1 MFEPF
6 AKKRCVLCGIE
17 SELISSSIRVC
28 VNCLRDRPTEAL
40 KFVRNTRDRWRR
52 SIDFPTSIPH
62 GGKKCF
68 LCINECE
75 IPIGGMGYCG
85 ILRNEGGRLVPV
97 TKSFKEAYLR
107 WYLDPHP
114 TNCVALPV
122 CPEKDHRGY
131 YNLAVFFAGC
141 NLDCLFCQNIDHKY
155 MLFGEKLRDGEK
167 MSLEEFVRIADQ
179 RRISCVCYFGGDPL
193 PWSTFTLKVSRKTK
207 KRICWETNGLMN
219 ESVARQMASISLETG
234 GIIKIDWKAFNP
246 SVYEALTGVDGVKAI
261 ERLKEN
267 VRLIQSMDERK
278 DPPLLVVSTL
288 IVPHYVDEL
297 EVGGIATFL
306 AQIDE
311 NIPYVLLAFA
321 PQHLMHDLPT
331 TSKEQMKRVFETAS
345 SKGLKRVF
353 IENVWLLS

>member
-6 AKKRCVLCGIE
+6 AKKRCVLCGFE

-40 KFVRNTRDRWRR
+40 KFVRNTRNRWRR
-52 SIDFPTSIPH
+52 SIDFPTSIPR

-167 MSLEEFVRIADQ
+167 MSLETFVRIADQ
-179 RRISCVCYFGGDPL
+179 RMISCVCYSGGDPL

-234 GIIKIDWKAFNP
+234 GII
-246 SVYEALTGVDGVKAI
+246 
-261 ERLKEN
+261 
-267 VRLIQSMDERK
+267 
-278 DPPLLVVSTL
+278 
-288 IVPHYVDEL
+288 
-297 EVGGIATFL
+297 
-306 AQIDE
+306 
-311 NIPYVLLAFA
+311 
-321 PQHLMHDLPT
+321 MHDLPT
-331 TSKEQMKRVFETAS
+331 TSKEQMKRVFESAR
-345 SKGLKRVF
+345 SKGLKRIF

>member
-1 MFEPF
+1 
-6 AKKRCVLCGIE
+6 
-17 SELISSSIRVC
+17 
-28 VNCLRDRPTEAL
+28 LRDRLTEAL
-40 KFVRNTRDRWRR
+40 KFMRNTRNRWRR
-52 SIDFPTSIPH
+52 SIDFPTSIPR

-85 ILRNEGGRLVPV
+85 ILRNEDGRLVPV

-122 CPEKDHRGY
+122 CPEKDHSG
-131 YNLAVFFAGC
+131 
-141 NLDCLFCQNIDHKY
+141 
-155 MLFGEKLRDGEK
+155 KLKDGEC

-219 ESVARQMASISLETG
+219 ESVSRQMASISLETG
-234 GIIKIDWKAFNP
+234 GII
-246 SVYEALTGVDGVKAI
+246 
-261 ERLKEN
+261 
-267 VRLIQSMDERK
+267 
-278 DPPLLVVSTL
+278 
-288 IVPHYVDEL
+288 
-297 EVGGIATFL
+297 
-306 AQIDE
+306 
-311 NIPYVLLAFA
+311 
-321 PQHLMHDLPT
+321 MHDLPT
-331 TSKEQMKRVFETAS
+331 TSKEQMKRVFESAR
-345 SKGLKRVF
+345 SKGLKRIF